1 MELGLAIA
9 FIGVA
14 TSVFLA
20 GTGSSIGIGAAG
32 RAAAG
37 VLTEKPE
44 RYVTNLILVA
54 LPSTQGIYGL
64 VGGFFIM
71 FNLGAFSGNML
82 SISLY
87 DGIIILAACV
97 AMGVSGLFSGMY
109 QGKVCAAGIMMA
121 AKRPEMAIKAGV
133 MYAVMVELY
142 ALFGLVIQI
151 VIVLKGVN
159 WAELQSAA
167 SAVGG

>member
-14 TSVFLA
+14 ISVFLA

-64 VGGFFIM
+64 VGAFFIM
-71 FNLGAFSGNML
+71 FNLGAFAGEMVK
-82 SISLY
+82 ISWY
-87 DGIIILAACV
+87 DGVIILAAGA
-97 AMGVSGLFSGMY
+97 AMGFSGLFSGIH
-109 QGKVCAAGIMMA
+109 QGRVCAAGILMA
-121 AKRPEMAIKAGV
+121 AKRPEMSIKAGV

-151 VIVLKGVN
+151 VMVLKGVN
-159 WAELQSAA
+159 WAAYT
-167 SAVGG
+167 G